1 MVKRKI
7 FAVMLIF
14 TILISSFDVYG
25 ASNVSGKILSTDIVA
40 YINGIP
46 IKSYNID
53 GYTGIVAEDLEKY
66 GFNVEYNNEFRLLR
80 VNYYEEGEKE
90 ITADY
95 IPEKNNLPVG
105 AFVSNVY
112 KTDIV
117 TEVNNKEVTS
127 YNIGGRTVILIDSLS
142 CYGDVLW
149 NSEKR
154 TVSFEYVAPWEINIE
169 NDYTKDRSKE
179 ISDFTV
185 ELTTDGQGGFNVS
198 GKNREYLTYMSLGYN
213 KAEGLLFNFSIY
225 MDVNPQTG
233 YILGALNDILNID
246 KEGNAVEDASIAGD
260 HIKFYINGGYV
271 PVKYVKGGGGN
282 GHSDFY
288 FYLDKEIRSI
298 NDIKS
303 FKAEFI

>member
-14 TILISSFDVYG
+14 TVLISSFDVYG
-25 ASNVSGKILSTDIVA
+25 VPNVSGKILSTDIVA

-80 VNYYEEGEKE
+80 VNYYEDSKKE

-95 IPEKNNLPVG
+95 VPEKNTLPVG

-142 CYGDVLW
+142 CYGDVLR
-149 NSEKR
+149 NPEKR

-213 KAEGLLFNFSIY
+213 KADGLLFNFSIY

-260 HIKFYINGGYV
+260 HIKFYINGEYV